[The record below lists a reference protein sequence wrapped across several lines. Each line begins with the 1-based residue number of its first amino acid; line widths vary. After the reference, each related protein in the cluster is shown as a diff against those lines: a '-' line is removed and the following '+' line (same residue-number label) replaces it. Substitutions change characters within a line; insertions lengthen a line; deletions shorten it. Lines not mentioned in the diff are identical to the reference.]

1 MDNSQIEV
9 TTLLDILN
17 QYLLIQNTDAYCY
30 DFINEVSSLLK
41 SFNTPD
47 ITEAIKNCKGDY
59 MVFFL
64 ESNIN
69 TLNSFINDDTQTSSF
84 FNQLQQH
91 TINFI
96 TSLQKYCD
104 SMTYEE
110 VELAPDI
117 VANLK
122 NQILNDIS

>member
-1 MDNSQIEV
+1 MDNSQTEV

-47 ITEAIKNCKGDY
+47 ITDAIKK
-59 MVFFL
+59 F
-64 ESNIN
+64 NIN